1 MEKIIINIEST
12 PLSRTDQ
19 FISESIKDSHPELTR
34 SKLKNL
40 LNSECIFL
48 NEKLLTKLNQ
58 KLSAGDIITIEIPP
72 LKNTDITPQ
81 NIPLDVIYDDEDIII
96 INKQKGLQ
104 SHPGGG
110 NYNDTLVN
118 ALLYHYE
125 GKLSG
130 IGGVIRPGIV
140 HRLDRK
146 TTGLMVVAKN
156 DLAHLHISAQLK
168 DRSLKR
174 TYLALAFG
182 IPHTRVGT
190 IETLVKKHPIKRHL
204 MRVDQHDGKHAI
216 TKYSTKE
223 EFFDKISLIEC
234 NLKTGRTHQIRIHL
248 SHIGHSVVGDQD
260 YGHNTNKIKHLK
272 HDELREKLQI
282 IDGQLLHAY
291 KLELIHPRT
300 KKIVSFEAKLPDEF
314 ADALE
319 LLRNI
324 EQ

>member
-1 MEKIIINIEST
+1 MEKITINIT
-12 PLSRTDQ
+12 INPKIRTDL
-19 FISESIKDSHPELTR
+19 FIYESIKDNHPELTR

-48 NEKLLTKLNQ
+48 NETLLTKFNH
-58 KLSAGDIITIEIPP
+58 KLSEGDIITIEIPP
-72 LKNTDITPQ
+72 LRNTDITPQ
-81 NIPLDVIYDDEDIII
+81 NIPLDVIYDDDDIII

-118 ALLYHYE
+118 ALLYHFD
-125 GKLSG
+125 GRLSG

-156 DLAHLHISAQLK
+156 DLAHLHISEQLK

-182 IPHTRVGT
+182 IPHARSAT

-204 MRVDQHDGKHAI
+204 MQVTRYDGKNAI
-216 TKYSTKE
+216 TKYTVKDTFSNN
-223 EFFDKISLIEC
+223 IALLEC

-260 YGHNTNKIKHLK
+260 YGHNTNKIKNLK
-272 HDELREKLQI
+272 HDELREKLET

-291 KLELIHPRT
+291 RLELIHPRT
-300 KKIVSFEAKLPDEF
+300 KKLVSFEAKLPDEF
-314 ADALE
+314 ANVLE
-319 LLRNI
+319 LLRAI
-324 EQ
+324 EG